1 MEMKKEIRSAQFEA
15 PQEEGKK
22 VLEGYALVYNKET
35 VIGSGEWAFREV
47 FIGGC
52 LDNADLSDVPL
63 RYNHE
68 EETTPILAR
77 TRNKSLIL
85 TPDEKGLHIRAEL
98 LDTQDATDMYKRVE
112 AGLLDKMSIAFTID
126 KQEWV
131 EEEGQLPLRRVLGI
145 KRVWDVSI
153 VDFPAYEDT
162 SIEARKLGF
171 VPKEIF
177 SLIEKYN
184 NI

>member
-1 MEMKKEIRSAQFEA
+1 MKKEIRNAVFES
-15 PQEEGKK
+15 PKEENKK
-22 VLEGYALVYNKET
+22 VLEGYAIVYDKET
-35 VIGSGEWAFREV
+35 IIGGEEFGFREIFV
-47 FIGGC
+47 KGC

-63 RYNHE
+63 RYNHDE
-68 EETTPILAR
+68 VTTPILAR
-77 TRNKSLIL
+77 TRNKSLVL

-98 LDTQDATDMYKRVE
+98 LDTQDASDMYKRVE
-112 AGLLDKMSIAFTID
+112 SGLLDKMSVAFTIA

-131 EEEGQLPLRRVLGI
+131 EEEGRLPLRRILEV
-145 KRVWDVSI
+145 KKVWDVSI
-153 VDFPAYEDT
+153 VDFPAYDET

-177 SLIEKYN
+177 NLIEKYN